1 MAAAVRPRQPP
12 APYRTHRTGARA
24 ERAHQRSCTISAV
37 VTCRLCRSRATF
49 RVSGVLTCSRSRL
62 RIHHMKLTIQG
73 TARLS
78 KRVLSRL
85 RHRMTAGRGPARSNT
100 AASPNGTA
108 PSQGDHEPGNDA
120 RFRAF
125 VEEKFDRD
133 AYLFNNPD
141 VKAAGVDPV
150 EHWLKWG
157 IDEGR
162 SMAPRTDVV
171 IGDMDHI
178 EGASWQYFRWK
189 GRPVAVRVRR
199 PIGRILDQIAE
210 QAEFDLGIVAAGA
223 KAISNLREFDA
234 TDLLAR
240 DGVHVSRIFESLSV
254 VPRTV
259 VATPFLCTGGAE
271 KYVADLVQTLGDS
284 VAEPIL
290 VVVTEAT
297 EKESAGW
304 EALNILAPLKRH
316 EVLFWRD
323 ACGPGHASA
332 AVFAR
337 FLNALRPNTIIIN
350 NSRVGLDAV
359 AQFGRGLSQYAKIF
373 CTFFSLGVNGIGA
386 PYGAR
391 FPRRTLSYAAALT
404 DNARMADTLER
415 MWGGIRGPGVV
426 ELPAKAMLIDETTF
440 AARLARRAP
449 RWANPDRHRRW
460 LWVSRVEPFKGTE
473 ILAALAQLRRSDEFD
488 VYGPVHGSI
497 AQLGLS
503 APNIHHK
510 GVLENVPAAD
520 FVDYDGFIFTSLF
533 EGMPNIVLEMS
544 QHALPMILAD
554 VGGLR
559 GTFDDSAVKFV
570 GHQHHAVETAAAFST
585 AMDAVCGST
594 GAEVERMI
602 GAAYQQVV
610 ARHSPA
616 AYSQNVKTIFGLE
629 SD

>member
-1 MAAAVRPRQPP
+1 
-12 APYRTHRTGARA
+12 
-24 ERAHQRSCTISAV
+24 
-37 VTCRLCRSRATF
+37 
-49 RVSGVLTCSRSRL
+49 
-62 RIHHMKLTIQG
+62 
-73 TARLS
+73 
-78 KRVLSRL
+78 
-85 RHRMTAGRGPARSNT
+85 MTAGRVPALRGNT

-108 PSQGDHEPGNDA
+108 PSQVDRDPGSDA

-125 VEEKFDRD
+125 IEDKLDRD

-162 SMAPRTDVV
+162 SIAPRTDVV

-223 KAISNLREFDA
+223 KAIGNLREFDA

-426 ELPAKAMLIDETTF
+426 ELPAKAM
-440 AARLARRAP
+440 
-449 RWANPDRHRRW
+449 
-460 LWVSRVEPFKGTE
+460 
-473 ILAALAQLRRSDEFD
+473 Q
-488 VYGPVHGSI
+488 
-497 AQLGLS
+497 
-503 APNIHHK
+503 
-510 GVLENVPAAD
+510 VLTLKH
-520 FVDYDGFIFTSLF
+520 I
-533 EGMPNIVLEMS
+533 
-544 QHALPMILAD
+544 
-554 VGGLR
+554 
-559 GTFDDSAVKFV
+559 
-570 GHQHHAVETAAAFST
+570 
-585 AMDAVCGST
+585 
-594 GAEVERMI
+594 
-602 GAAYQQVV
+602 
-610 ARHSPA
+610 
-616 AYSQNVKTIFGLE
+616 
-629 SD
+629 